1 MFNTGNCPSVP
12 IVANL
17 DGNNNG
23 NNWNDGSW
31 LWFLIVVFAIFGGWG
46 NGFGGFGGTNG
57 GVGSEIQRGFDN
69 SAVISKLDG
78 ISNGLCDGFYAMN
91 NSMLTGFNGINT
103 NIMQTG
109 YGIQQAVNAD
119 TVANMQNTKSNWLG
133 GESMHIERI
142 HKMQECLT
150 EKAVNEFEK
159 GIENVDTS
167 EMGEVVDMIKDLAEA
182 EYHSIISKAMKKA
195 DEEEEEYDKELLR
208 SLKAE
213 YGEES
218 GRRYY
223 DQYRYANGRFAPKG
237 RGIRRGYEEPP
248 YYHMP
253 VNYNDMEYMRDMD
266 KSRGKMYYSEPIAP
280 HVSESNYDRA
290 KRHYTE
296 TKEMHKGASTEDKE
310 HKMKALDMYIR
321 ELSGDISELLND
333 MTPDERNLLRTK
345 MSNLAS
351 KL

>member
-1 MFNTGNCPSVP
+1 
-12 IVANL
+12 
-17 DGNNNG
+17 
-23 NNWNDGSW
+23 
-31 LWFLIVVFAIFGGWG
+31 
-46 NGFGGFGGTNG
+46 
-57 GVGSEIQRGFDN
+57 
-69 SAVISKLDG
+69 
-78 ISNGLCDGFYAMN
+78 
-91 NSMLTGFNGINT
+91 
-103 NIMQTG
+103 
-109 YGIQQAVNAD
+109 
-119 TVANMQNTKSNWLG
+119 
-133 GESMHIERI
+133 MHIERM
-142 HKMQECLT
+142 HKMIECLT
-150 EKAVNEFEK
+150 EKTLCELDK
-159 GIENVDTS
+159 GVENVNTE
-167 EMGEVVDMIKDLAEA
+167 EMGEAVDMIKDLCEA
-182 EYHSIISKAMKKA
+182 EYKAVIVKSMKKA
-195 DEEEEEYDKELLR
+195 DEEEEEYNKELLR
-208 SLKAE
+208 ALKDE
-213 YGEES
+213 YGEEG

-223 DQYRYANGRFAPKG
+223 DEYRYANGRFAPKG
-237 RGIRRGYEEPP
+237 RGIRRGYTEPP

-266 KSRGKMYYSEPIAP
+266 KSGGKMYYSEPIAS